1 MLGLEM
7 ILLSSRSGC
16 LGMNGVDRR
25 RSCLSRGVVDLV
37 MGNAISFDEAA
48 EPDVVSTEPFSVVKN
63 GA

>member
-1 MLGLEM
+1 
-7 ILLSSRSGC
+7 
-16 LGMNGVDRR
+16 MNWVDGG

-48 EPDVVSTEPFSVVKN
+48 EPDVVSTKPFSVVEN